1 MPVTGIFYGDVWGRT
16 VPVAPVNRSAH
27 PVHVKGKPVLRI
39 WLVLLDEAGKDG
51 NVFLQN
57 ANAVREIVRTIRF
70 VR

>member
-16 VPVAPVNRSAH
+16 VPVAPVNRSSH

-51 NVFLQN
+51 NVFRQN